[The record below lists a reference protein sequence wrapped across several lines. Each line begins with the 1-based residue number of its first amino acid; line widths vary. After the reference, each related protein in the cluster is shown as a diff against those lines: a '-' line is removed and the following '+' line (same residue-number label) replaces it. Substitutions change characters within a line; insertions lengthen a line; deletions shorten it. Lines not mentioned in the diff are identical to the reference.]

1 LRGLAP
7 RERATLNVERCTH
20 PSYRDLLR
28 DYYRDALKLGGQTPH
43 DLGRAFEMYTRYKET
58 GSMIP
63 RSNTV

>member
-1 LRGLAP
+1 
-7 RERATLNVERCTH
+7 V
-20 PSYRDLLR
+20 
-28 DYYRDALKLGGQTPH
+28 LKLGGQTPH